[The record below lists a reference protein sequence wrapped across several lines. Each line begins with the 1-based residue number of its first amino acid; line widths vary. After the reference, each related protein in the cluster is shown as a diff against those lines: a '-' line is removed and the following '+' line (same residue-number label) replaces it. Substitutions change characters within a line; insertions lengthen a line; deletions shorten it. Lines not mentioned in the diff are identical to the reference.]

1 MSQTESNSVVQCPK
15 CKQMVSA
22 LDDNCQA
29 CNAHLYVVC
38 RECGSKNLRTEKTC
52 KKCGTNFHRQK
63 KKNREEKVNI
73 GDNLTTILVPIVVI
87 ALLGVVYL
95 LAKRLLWVYNLLET
109 RRLGMNIVHTAFVDP
124 ILNIFQVWH
133 VEFLFFFICLLS
145 DSEQYREVGWGHN

>member
-95 LAKRLLWVYNLLET
+95 VAKR
-109 RRLGMNIVHTAFVDP
+109 
-124 ILNIFQVWH
+124 
-133 VEFLFFFICLLS
+133 FF
-145 DSEQYREVGWGHN
+145 